1 VKIRSFLIPVLSALV
16 GLAAG
21 TLIAALAGAP
31 PGRFLALLL
40 GETLGTGYGLGQVLF
55 RATPL
60 IFTGLAVALPLR
72 AGLLNIGAEGQM
84 AVGGFAMT
92 LVGIHLASVPGP
104 WLWILCILAAATA
117 GAVWGGIAGFL
128 KAATGAHEVI
138 VTILLNFIAAALVNY
153 FLTWHYALPET
164 VRTATIGSGAWM
176 GRASELGGFFRG
188 AGLSTALPFALA
200 VAVGCDLL
208 LLRSSLG
215 FAWRVLWGGPRRAR
229 YARLD
234 ARRLT
239 IGSLAIAGGLAGMGS
254 CSYILGYKHYFE
266 EGFTGGTGFLGIAVA
281 LLARNRP
288 AAIPISAFLFGMLSQ
303 GGLAVNQLVPREM
316 IDLVMA
322 VILIVFIV
330 LDARAREGGFR
341 WISS

>member
-1 VKIRSFLIPVLSALV
+1 MRVRSISIPVIAAVL

-21 TLIAALAGAP
+21 TMIAALAGAP
-31 PGRFLALLL
+31 PGRFLGLLL

-60 IFTGLAVALPLR
+60 IFAGLAIALPLR
-72 AGLLNIGAEGQM
+72 SGLLNIGAEGQM
-84 AVGGFAMT
+84 VVGGFAMT

-128 KAATGAHEVI
+128 KSATGAHEVI

-153 FLTWHYALPET
+153 VLTWHYALPET
-164 VRTATIGSGAWM
+164 VRTATVGSGAWM
-176 GRASELGGFFRG
+176 ARASELGGFFRG
-188 AGLSTALPFALA
+188 AGLSTALLFALLL
-200 VAVGCDLL
+200 AVGCDLL
-208 LLRSSLG
+208 LLRTSLG

-234 ARRLT
+234 SRRLT
-239 IGSLAIAGGLAGMGS
+239 IGSMALAGALAGMGS

-266 EGFTGGTGFLGIAVA
+266 EGFTGGAGFLGIAVA

-288 AAIPISAFLFGMLSQ
+288 LAIPASAFLFGLLSQ

-330 LDARAREGGFR
+330 LDARAREGGIR